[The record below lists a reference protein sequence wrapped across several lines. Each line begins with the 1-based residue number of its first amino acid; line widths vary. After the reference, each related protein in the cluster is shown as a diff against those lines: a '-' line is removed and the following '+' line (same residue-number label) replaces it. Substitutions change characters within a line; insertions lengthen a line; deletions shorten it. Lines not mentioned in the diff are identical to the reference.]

1 MNIFRYI
8 DKYGNISFLEKEFND
23 VDNLIFS
30 ALIYIDLDKYVS
42 NNNFNKRSI
51 QDVGNDFLKNYNKKK
66 KIVIATK
73 IGIKVLRYI
82 KDTKRYKD
90 LLLYN
95 YSYIGNDKE
104 QFSAITIEINNS
116 LIYVSFEGTDQLISG
131 WKEDFMMSYQF
142 PVLSQKM
149 AIKYMNKFIFN
160 RHKIIIGGHSKGGN
174 LAVVAGMYANL
185 FVKNKIIKVYNNDG
199 PGLREEQFNSNKYK
213 NMEKKLVSIIPNYS
227 VVGLL
232 LKHSD
237 KYIVVKSMKRGINA
251 HNFTNWVIYD
261 DKLLITKL
269 SNYSKIINKTV
280 NKWLD
285 KYSDSER
292 ELFVKEL
299 FLIFDRANIYSLTDI
314 NDNKKLIFNIIK
326 ETKGVDIKIK
336 NMIKDFIYLLFSLFK
351 EETTNEIGDFLHN
364 KLNVNINSN
373 KA

>member
-51 QDVGNDFLKNYNKKK
+51 QDVGNDFFKNYNKKK

-174 LAVVAGMYANL
+174 LAVVAGMYANM

-199 PGLREEQFNSNKYK
+199 PGLRDEQFNSNKYK
-213 NMEKKLVSIIPNYS
+213 NIEKKLVSIIPNYS
-227 VVGLL
+227 IVGLL

-251 HNFTNWVIYD
+251 HNFTNWVISD
-261 DKLLITKL
+261 DKLLVTNL

-326 ETKGVDIKIK
+326 ETKGIDIKTK
-336 NMIKDFIYLLFSLFK
+336 NMIMDFIYLLFSLFK
-351 EETTNEIGDFLHN
+351 EETTNGIGNFIHN
-364 KLNVNINSN
+364 KLSVNINSN

>member
-149 AIKYMNKFIFN
+149 AIKYINKFIFN

-174 LAVVAGMYANL
+174 LAVVAGMYANM

-237 KYIVVKSMKRGINA
+237 KYMVVKSMKRGINA
-251 HNFTNWVIYD
+251 HNFTNWVISD

-326 ETKGVDIKIK
+326 ETKGIDIKTK
-336 NMIKDFIYLLFSLFK
+336 NMIMDFIYLLFSLFK
-351 EETTNEIGDFLHN
+351 EETTNGIGNFIHN

>member
-174 LAVVAGMYANL
+174 LAVVAGMYANM

-237 KYIVVKSMKRGINA
+237 KYMVVKSMKRGINA

-326 ETKGVDIKIK
+326 ETKGIDIKTK
-336 NMIKDFIYLLFSLFK
+336 NMIMDFIYLLFSLFK
-351 EETTNEIGDFLHN
+351 EETTNGIGNFIHN
-364 KLNVNINSN
+364 KLSVNINSN

>member
-174 LAVVAGMYANL
+174 LAVVAGMYANM

-251 HNFTNWVIYD
+251 HNFTNWVISD

-326 ETKGVDIKIK
+326 ETKGIDIKTK
-336 NMIKDFIYLLFSLFK
+336 NMIMDFIYLLFSLFK
-351 EETTNEIGDFLHN
+351 EETTNGIGNFIHN
-364 KLNVNINSN
+364 KLSVNINSN

>member
-51 QDVGNDFLKNYNKKK
+51 QDVGNDYLKNYNKKK

-160 RHKIIIGGHSKGGN
+160 RHKIIVGGHSKGGN
-174 LAVVAGMYANL
+174 LAVVAGMYANM

-251 HNFTNWVIYD
+251 HTPTNWVIYD

-326 ETKGVDIKIK
+326 ETKGIDIKTK
-336 NMIKDFIYLLFSLFK
+336 NMIMDFIYLLFSLFK
-351 EETTNEIGDFLHN
+351 EETTNGIGNFIHN
-364 KLNVNINSN
+364 KLSVNINSN

>member
-1 MNIFRYI
+1 MNIYRYI

-51 QDVGNDFLKNYNKKK
+51 QDVGNEFFKNYNKKNK
-66 KIVIATK
+66 NIIATK

-95 YSYIGNDKE
+95 YSYIGNDNE

-160 RHKIIIGGHSKGGN
+160 RHKIIVGGHSKGGN
-174 LAVVAGMYANL
+174 LAIVAGMYANM

-213 NMEKKLVSIIPNYS
+213 DMEKKLVSIIPNYS

-251 HNFTNWVIYD
+251 HNFTNWVISD
-261 DKLLITKL
+261 DKLLVTNL
-269 SNYSKIINKTV
+269 SNYSKIINKTFS
-280 NKWLD
+280 KWLD
-285 KYSDSER
+285 KYSYSER

-314 NDNKKLIFNIIK
+314 NNNKKLIFNIIK

-364 KLNVNINSN
+364 KLNVNIGSK

>member
-149 AIKYMNKFIFN
+149 AIKYINKFIFN

-174 LAVVAGMYANL
+174 LAVVAGMYANM

-199 PGLREEQFNSNKYK
+199 PGLRDEQFNSNKYK
-213 NMEKKLVSIIPNYS
+213 NIEKKLVSIIPNYS

-251 HNFTNWVIYD
+251 HNFTNWVISD

-326 ETKGVDIKIK
+326 ETKGIDIKTK
-336 NMIKDFIYLLFSLFK
+336 NMIMDFIYLLFSLFK
-351 EETTNEIGDFLHN
+351 EETTNGIGNFIHN

>member
-51 QDVGNDFLKNYNKKK
+51 QDVGNDFFKNYNKKK

-174 LAVVAGMYANL
+174 LAVVAGMYANM

-199 PGLREEQFNSNKYK
+199 PGLRDEQFNSNKYK
-213 NMEKKLVSIIPNYS
+213 NIEKKLVSIIPNYS

-314 NDNKKLIFNIIK
+314 NDNKKLIFKIIK
-326 ETKGVDIKIK
+326 ETKGIDIKTK
-336 NMIKDFIYLLFSLFK
+336 NMIMDFIYLLFSLFK
-351 EETTNEIGDFLHN
+351 EETTNGIGNFIHN
-364 KLNVNINSN
+364 KLNVNINSS

>member
-51 QDVGNDFLKNYNKKK
+51 QDVGNDFFKNYNKKK

-149 AIKYMNKFIFN
+149 AIKYINKFIFN

-174 LAVVAGMYANL
+174 LAVVAGMYANM

-199 PGLREEQFNSNKYK
+199 PGLRDEQFNSNKYK
-213 NMEKKLVSIIPNYS
+213 NIEKKLVSIIPNYS

-237 KYIVVKSMKRGINA
+237 KYMVVKSMKRGINA
-251 HNFTNWVIYD
+251 HNFTNWVISD
-261 DKLLITKL
+261 DKLLVTNL

-326 ETKGVDIKIK
+326 ETKGIDIKTK
-336 NMIKDFIYLLFSLFK
+336 NMIMDFIYLLFSLFK
-351 EETTNEIGDFLHN
+351 EETTNGIGNFIHN

>member
-174 LAVVAGMYANL
+174 LAVVAGMYANM

-199 PGLREEQFNSNKYK
+199 PGLRDEQFNSNKYK
-213 NMEKKLVSIIPNYS
+213 NIEKKLVSIIPNYS

-237 KYIVVKSMKRGINA
+237 KYMVVKSMKRGINA
-251 HNFTNWVIYD
+251 HNFTNWVISD

-326 ETKGVDIKIK
+326 ETKGIDIKTK
-336 NMIKDFIYLLFSLFK
+336 NMIMDFIYLLFSLFK
-351 EETTNEIGDFLHN
+351 EETTNGIGNFIHN